1 METYRPDPMVKT
13 LGALVSFAYFATM
26 VGMGLVL
33 AGAPAV
39 KLLAADS
46 PKWSWGLEVP
56 APVPDVPTTVRTS
69 WGPAQLEVEDVRG
82 KLRLPIGMIPW
93 PLFAILWLHVAAAG
107 ALMLLSLHH
116 LRRIF
121 QRVRDGA
128 PFDAANAR
136 RLRWVG
142 LSLLGLALLDA
153 VAELVTSSVVRRGLP
168 DAGGT
173 LPIAMPLD
181 GSLVFAALVLI
192 ALARIFRRGSD
203 LEHDQSL
210 VI

>member
-13 LGALVSFAYFATM
+13 LGALVSFAYFAMMAMT
-26 VGMGLVL
+26 VLVL

-39 KLLAADS
+39 KLLAGDS

-56 APVPDVPTTVRTS
+56 APVPDIPTTVRTS
-69 WGPAQLEVEDVRG
+69 WGPAKLEVEDVRA

-93 PLFAILWLHVAAAG
+93 PLMVVLWLHAG
-107 ALMLLSLHH
+107 AGGGLIVLSLYQ

-128 PFDAANAR
+128 PFDADNAR
-136 RLRWVG
+136 RLRW
-142 LSLLGLALLDA
+142 LGMSMLALALLNG
-153 VAELVTSSVVRRGLP
+153 VAELVTTLAVKRGLP
-168 DAGGT
+168 DTSGT
-173 LPIAMPLD
+173 MPVGLRLD
-181 GSLVFAALVLI
+181 GLFVFAALVLI